1 MKIFATA
8 VVLLSA
14 AVIAFAMSGERKPLP
29 TQAAEAIQ
37 PLAAGF
43 SKTVNKGVN
52 DYLAGTPGPLGDA
65 ARRNQQASAT
75 IVAQPV
81 RGPRKT
87 MAQCLKPGDLI
98 DQDVKECIEGTRV
111 RDW

>member
-8 VVLLSA
+8 VVLLSM
-14 AVIAFAMSGERKPLP
+14 AVIAFAVSGERKPLP

-37 PLAAGF
+37 PLATEF
-43 SKTVNKGVN
+43 SKTVNTGVS

-65 ARRNQQASAT
+65 ARRNQQAGTTAM
-75 IVAQPV
+75 AQPV
-81 RGPRKT
+81 RGTRKT

>member
-1 MKIFATA
+1 MKIFAIA

-14 AVIAFAMSGERKPLP
+14 AVIAFAVSDKSKPLP

-37 PLAAGF
+37 PLATGF
-43 SKTVNKGVN
+43 AKTINKGVN
-52 DYLAGTPGPLGDA
+52 DVLAGTAGPIGDA
-65 ARRNQQASAT
+65 ARRNQQSGT
-75 IVAQPV
+75 TTVAQPV

-98 DQDVKECIEGTRV
+98 DQDVKECIEGKRV